1 MIYELKSKATG
12 NLIMTEA
19 VGDMVLRA
27 AGKTPAPQGIITVE
41 QMPGALAQLKAAIAL
56 AKQHDAQEKPRQ
68 VDVPGDA
75 QDEQAP
81 PPIGL
86 ATRALPFVEMLE
98 RAHAGGKDI
107 TWGA

>member
-1 MIYELKSKATG
+1 
-12 NLIMTEA
+12 MTEA

-27 AGKTPAPQGIITVE
+27 AGKTPSPKGIITVAE
-41 QMPGALAQLKAAIAL
+41 MPGALAQLKAAIAQ
-56 AKQHDAQEKPRQ
+56 AKLHA
-68 VDVPGDA
+68 A
-75 QDEQAP
+75 QDKPTENEANSDAEGEQEP

>member
-27 AGKTPAPQGIITVE
+27 AGKTPAPKGIITVAE
-41 QMPGALAQLKAAIAL
+41 MPGALAQLKAAIAQ
-56 AKQHDAQEKPRQ
+56 AKAP
-68 VDVPGDA
+68 
-75 QDEQAP
+75 QADTNTTDSKNDNDNDSEP

-98 RAHAGGKDI
+98 LALAGGRDI

>member
-1 MIYELKSKATG
+1 
-12 NLIMTEA
+12 MTEA

-27 AGKTPAPQGIITVE
+27 AGKTPAPKGIITVAE
-41 QMPGALAQLKAAIAL
+41 MPGALALLKAAIAH
-56 AKQHDAQEKPRQ
+56 AKQQAAHDTPAGNEDSADAEGEQE
-68 VDVPGDA
+68 
-75 QDEQAP
+75 P

-98 RAHAGGKDI
+98 RAHTGGKDI